1 MSVTTTKPRRLLCRA
16 WEVRAYL
23 SGAKTQFRVP
33 IKPQP
38 TYMDGRWWKFNG
50 GGYSTLDYVSRETA
64 TGIETESTPD
74 LPELIQKL
82 WKCPFGPIGSRM
94 WLAEAFAYCVLTSD
108 MTYECHSVSIPKEW
122 YKPPKNGALNS
133 YHIAFKADD
142 DDEPIVGPWRSASV
156 MPQWASRLT
165 LQVKSVR
172 VQRLQDISEQD
183 AIAEGVAMLAT
194 LKKSGFKVGAFFGV
208 EGVTDTDW
216 LDPRDAYEQLWDLI
230 HGPGSWE
237 SNPWVWAVEAVIA

>member
-38 TYMDGRWWKFNG
+38 VFVPYPESIVEPGKDTGFLAWQKRKSPREFYTSNDGGLEQGR
-50 GGYSTLDYVSRETA
+50 
-64 TGIETESTPD
+64 
-74 LPELIQKL
+74 Q
-82 WKCPFGPIGSRM
+82 FGTVGQRL
-94 WLAEAFAYCVLTSD
+94 WLAETWATDINFSYNSPKRIAASCVAAGYGVTDKNPACPLWYQSD
-108 MTYECHSVSIPKEW
+108 NTYRRWGDYDACR
-122 YKPPKNGALNS
+122 GR
-133 YHIAFKADD
+133 
-142 DDEPIVGPWRSASV
+142 WRSAAT
-156 MPQWASRLT
+156 MPQWASRLS
-165 LQVKSVR
+165 LEVKSVR
-172 VQRLQDISEQD
+172 VQRLQDINESD

-216 LDPRDAYEQLWDLI
+216 LDPRDAYEQLWESI

-237 SNPWVWAVEAVIA
+237 SNPWVFAVEVVSA